1 MYHKSTRYNTSQIP
15 DLNKVWG
22 KIFSH
27 VKPGAT
33 ILEFGCYDGGMSR
46 ILKEKYGCKVYGIE
60 INKKAAEKAREHL
73 VELIIGDMEK
83 MDFSIY
89 LKNKKFDIFIFSDVI
104 EHLQDPESLL
114 KNVRSLLKNDGYVL
128 ASIPNV
134 AYAGVIFDLLR
145 GEFNY
150 SKTGLLDRSHL
161 RFFTKNE
168 IYYLFERT
176 GYWISHLDRVISE
189 FPQYSEFHTDL
200 SRYSQDIVT
209 EILKDKEHLTYQ
221 FVIRVEKSSEMN
233 LIRYLKVKNRLL
245 QSKMREATST
255 GKKYSESDIKG
266 IVAQKDKEL
275 YDRDRILED
284 REKTIYELGVN
295 LQAKEEALG
304 QKDKE
309 LYNRDQRVLKQE
321 QSIFELGVTLQE
333 KEGLIAQKDKELY
346 ERDQRIQGQ
355 EQRIYELGVRLQ
367 EKEELVARKDKELYE
382 RDQVLQGREARIH
395 ELDRKLQEKD
405 AVIQEKNGE
414 IIRLDNFIKSRKWW
428 QFWK

>member
-1 MYHKSTRYNTSQIP
+1 MYYKSTRYNTSQTP

-22 KIFSH
+22 KLFSH

-33 ILEFGCYDGGMSR
+33 VLEFGCYDGGMSR
-46 ILKEKYGCKVYGIE
+46 ILKEKYGCRVYGVE
-60 INKKAAEKAREHL
+60 INQEAAERARKHL

-83 MDFSIY
+83 IDFSKH
-89 LKNKKFDIFIFSDVI
+89 LKNKKFDAFIFSDMI

-114 KNVRSLLKNDGYVL
+114 KNVRALLKNDGYVL

-176 GYWISHLDRVISE
+176 GYWISHVDRVISE
-189 FPQYSEFHTDL
+189 FPQYTEFHTDL
-200 SRYSQDIVT
+200 SRYSQDIIT

-221 FVIRVEKSSEMN
+221 FVIRAEKASEVN
-233 LIRYLKVKNRLL
+233 LIKYLKVKNRLL
-245 QSKMREATST
+245 RTKLREAISST
-255 GKKYSESDIKG
+255 K
-266 IVAQKDKEL
+266 
-275 YDRDRILED
+275 RF
-284 REKTIYELGVN
+284 T
-295 LQAKEEALG
+295 EA
-304 QKDKE
+304 E
-309 LYNRDQRVLKQE
+309 VQE
-321 QSIFELGVTLQE
+321 M
-333 KEGLIAQKDKELY
+333 IAQKDKELY
-346 ERDQRIQGQ
+346 ERDQVLQGREKEIYDLGMRLQEGDEALGEKNKALYDRDQRIQGQ

-367 EKEELVARKDKELYE
+367 EKEELVAQKDKELYE
-382 RDQVLQGREARIH
+382 RDQVLQGREKEIYDLGMKLQEKDEVIGQKDKALCERDQVLQDRGARIH
-395 ELDRKLQEKD
+395 ELDWKLQEKD